1 MKSFRE
7 APLYANKEMLILV
20 SATSTCD
27 PGDIFATISE
37 IKNLKITCSV
47 IGLSGRNHI
56 FKVRKKK
63 DQYFKKMQRFWQ
75 RKLMGNMMS
84 RWMKIITKP

>member
-1 MKSFRE
+1 MFRE

-27 PGDIFATISE
+27 PGDIFSTISE

-47 IGLSGRNHI
+47 ISLSGRNHI
-56 FKVRKKK
+56 FKV
-63 DQYFKKMQRFWQ
+63 
-75 RKLMGNMMS
+75 
-84 RWMKIITKP
+84 KISFNIEI

>member
-1 MKSFRE
+1 MFRE
-7 APLYANKEMLILV
+7 IPLYANKEMLLLV

-27 PGDIFATISE
+27 PGDIFSTIAE

-56 FKVRKKK
+56 FKV
-63 DQYFKKMQRFWQ
+63 FF
-75 RKLMGNMMS
+75 
-84 RWMKIITKP
+84 